1 MKNVTL
7 SLLFLF
13 ILFSACKKNSLSDIA
28 NRPYSQFE
36 NSTVEGAVTKV
47 RFEDTDILIN
57 FILENDTLP
66 DFFTT
71 TLSVNI
77 FGAPLNHDVIVNY
90 EIIDTMGI
98 KLNREFT
105 LSDTKFI
112 IPAGSLTGSIDIT
125 ISNPEMPVDSLAPF
139 LLKLTNVQGAEL
151 DTFYKENTVKLY
163 KNCLLDYESFEGIY
177 NVSIYD
183 LQDGNNWEAGPSK
196 IEVFSD
202 SDFPMGL
209 LITGYFLWNENDTL
223 RLNLETDGT
232 LSSPFQEQII
242 NIQAPYQPGYHIYFY
257 NFRNMNVTNNCIPD
271 FTFSVTIWLEGYLCD
286 LYFKYTF
293 EKISNFDTLKAQ
305 NPPFL
310 HNFKCL

>member
-57 FILENDTLP
+57 FILENDTFP

-112 IPAGSLTGSIDIT
+112 IPAGFLTGSIDIT
-125 ISNPEMPVDSLAPF
+125 ISNTEMPVDSLTPF
-139 LLKLTNVQGAEL
+139 ILKLTNVQGAEL

-177 NVSIYD
+177 NVSVYNLD
-183 LQDGNNWEAGPSK
+183 DGSNWEAGPSK
-196 IEVFSD
+196 IELFSD

-209 LITGYFLWNENDTL
+209 LITGYFIWNENDTL
-223 RLNLETDGT
+223 RLNLEPDDTII
-232 LSSPFQEQII
+232 SPYRFQTVNYQLPDNPDKGVFFGYFWDEKII
-242 NIQAPYQPGYHIYFY
+242 
-257 NFRNMNVTNNCIPD
+257 NNCIPI
-271 FTFSVTIWLEGYLCD
+271 FTFSTQLTFEGIYCYWD
-286 LYFKYTF
+286 LKYTF
-293 EKISNFDTLKAQ
+293 EKISNSDTLKAQ

>member
-71 TLSVNI
+71 TLSVNL
-77 FGAPLNHDVIVNY
+77 FGAPLNHDVIIDY

-125 ISNPEMPVDSLAPF
+125 IYKVPSLIHFIKKIPLNSIKIVFWIMKVLKGYTMYRYITYKMGIIGRQVRQKSKYF
-139 LLKLTNVQGAEL
+139 LILIFRWV
-151 DTFYKENTVKLY
+151 
-163 KNCLLDYESFEGIY
+163 CLLPDTSCGMRTIHYRNKS
-177 NVSIYD
+177 SIFKHRI
-183 LQDGNNWEAGPSK
+183 NR
-196 IEVFSD
+196 V
-202 SDFPMGL
+202 
-209 LITGYFLWNENDTL
+209 ITYIF
-223 RLNLETDGT
+223 
-232 LSSPFQEQII
+232 II
-242 NIQAPYQPGYHIYFY
+242 SEI
-257 NFRNMNVTNNCIPD
+257 
-271 FTFSVTIWLEGYLCD
+271 
-286 LYFKYTF
+286 
-293 EKISNFDTLKAQ
+293 
-305 NPPFL
+305 
-310 HNFKCL
+310 